1 MEAKLLQLE
10 RQVQKLTP
18 QNSSLP
24 PSKQHPHARLEKPK
38 RKSGKRRAALFLED
52 LLNVPCCAATTVKMQ
67 GRVSVALA
75 GTYVELREELE
86 SQSQLSMD
94 ETPTKQGQQKAWL
107 WVAVA
112 KSLAVFAIFNSRK
125 ATVSRFSE
133 GGCTRMGVGR

>member
-1 MEAKLLQLE
+1 MGHF
-10 RQVQKLTP
+10 RQ
-18 QNSSLP
+18 S
-24 PSKQHPHARLEKPK
+24 
-38 RKSGKRRAALFLED
+38 KRRAALFLED
-52 LLNVPCCAATTVKMQ
+52 LLNVPCCAATTVQMQ
-67 GRVSVALA
+67 GRVSEALA
-75 GTYVELREELE
+75 GTYEELRVELRVELE
-86 SQSQLSMD
+86 SQPQLSMD